1 MRRQLLEFKSALA
14 CRQTDIGLVPEYPF
28 SIKLKEH
35 VRIMPK
41 ATSLPPD
48 ERKWV
53 KEYIAGMVETGV
65 MELVPT
71 AQCACNIVLVKEGQS
86 GQIFCLYSN
95 YIELNAFTV
104 EEKYPIPDQATIR
117 D

>member
-1 MRRQLLEFKSALA
+1 MHQQLLEFESALA
-14 CRQTDIGLVPEYPF
+14 CRQTNISLVPEYPL

-53 KEYIAGMVETGV
+53 KEYIAGMIETGV

-86 GQIFCLYSN
+86 GQNFHLCSN

-104 EEKYPIPDQATIR
+104 KEKYPIPDQATIR